1 MTITQ
6 QLTQQYP
13 HFKNHI
19 RKIRGVLGSMKYRC
33 GKHKSYLNVKCEFF
47 SIWQFMEFLEI
58 ERQRGRDYTKIENP
72 QIARIFDDGNYTAN
86 NCRVLSKSENIK
98 ESHNKPIIIFDS
110 LNGKTSIF
118 RHGVINFYKIN
129 KEVLGFSL
137 NTLYRKIRANKPI
150 PIGDKGHF
158 IKVSFL

>member
-1 MTITQ
+1 MTLDQ
-6 QLTQQYP
+6 QLQEKYP

-19 RKIRGVLGSMKYRC
+19 KKIRGVLGSMKYRC
-33 GKHKSYLNVKCEFF
+33 GNHKSYLNVKCEFID
-47 SIWQFMEFLEI
+47 IWQFMEFLEI
-58 ERQRGRDYTKIENP
+58 ERKRGRDYTKIENP
-72 QIARIFDDGNYTAN
+72 QIARIFDDGNYN
-86 NCRVLSKSENIK
+86 VFNCRVLSKSENIK
-98 ESHNKPIIIFDS
+98 DAHNKPIIIFDS

-129 KEVLGFSL
+129 KLVLCFSL

>member
-1 MTITQ
+1 MTLDQ
-6 QLTQQYP
+6 QLQEQYP
-13 HFKNHI
+13 HFKHHI
-19 RKIRGVLGSMKYRC
+19 KKIRGVLGSMKYRC
-33 GKHKSYLNVKCEFF
+33 GKHKSYLFVRCEFID
-47 SIWQFMEFLEI
+47 IWQFMEFLEI
-58 ERQRGRDYTKIENP
+58 ERQRGRDYTKIDNP
-72 QIARIFDDGNYTAN
+72 QIARIFDDGNYTFN

-98 ESHNKPIIIFDS
+98 EAHAKGIKIFDS

-118 RHGVINFYKIN
+118 RHGVKNFYKIN

-137 NTLYRKIRANKPI
+137 NTLYRKIRANKSI